1 MNQWH
6 NTQEVISWFRGI
18 KNKEKSSFTKFDIVD
33 FYPSISKGLLTNA
46 INFARTIITIDKK
59 VVHTIMHSRKSLLV
73 NNHEIWV
80 KKENPNFDPTM
91 ESFDGAEI
99 CELVG
104 LYLLNILK
112 NEFGGKNI
120 RLCRDDGLSC
130 FENKSGP
137 ELEKIKKKIWKIFR
151 DHGLNITTETNLHI
165 TEYLDVTFNL
175 KTVKYHPYRKQ
186 NNLQYIRKKSNHPPS
201 IIKRIPSMISK

>member
-33 FYPSISKGLLTNA
+33 FYPSISKELLTNA
-46 INFARTIITIDKK
+46 INFARTVITIDKK

-137 ELEKIKKKIWKIFR
+137 ELEKIKKKI
-151 DHGLNITTETNLHI
+151 
-165 TEYLDVTFNL
+165 
-175 KTVKYHPYRKQ
+175 
-186 NNLQYIRKKSNHPPS
+186 
-201 IIKRIPSMISK
+201 